1 MADLREVVLRWV
13 PRALVMVAAFALL
26 GAVYCF
32 WQAMTLPP
40 VSGELPP
47 RLPVSEELSGG
58 PPARV
63 TTRPAEGSPSL
74 ELSRAPG
81 RVSIL
86 PDENSKLFF
95 VTVGI
100 TGPAHSRAFKC
111 IVDSGSTLPSIT
123 REQAGLLGFDVRR
136 LDFSTVVGTAN
147 GRVNYA
153 TVRLRSVMIAG
164 RFALSDVPALV
175 AGGDDEDCALGM
187 SLLNGLRMT
196 LENGSLELSS
206 KR

>member
-1 MADLREVVLRWV
+1 MASALMADLRDVVMRWAV
-13 PRALVMVAAFALL
+13 GAGGIVAAFALL
-26 GAVYCF
+26 VAVYSF
-32 WQAMTLPP
+32 WQAVAGDPDA
-40 VSGELPP
+40 ELPP
-47 RLPVSEELSGG
+47 RLPVSAELSGG

-74 ELSRAPG
+74 QLPRAPG

-100 TGPAHSRAFKC
+100 SGPAHWLQFKC

-123 REQAGLLGFDVRR
+123 REQAGQLGFDLRR

-153 TVRLRSVMIAG
+153 PVRLR
-164 RFALSDVPALV
+164 
-175 AGGDDEDCALGM
+175 
-187 SLLNGLRMT
+187 
-196 LENGSLELSS
+196 
-206 KR
+206 